1 MSIFNGQYYLNEH
14 KEVCD
19 LENYSQTL
27 TCNLYE
33 IDLNNLNNRKVAL
46 DNINPQPSKLGEK
59 IVNMLQLRVIYS
71 QNKCENLAKF
81 GIFASF
87 LAVWFRVRI

>member
-1 MSIFNGQYYLNEH
+1 LLKEKTYVKLSSLARIFF
-14 KEVCD
+14 
-19 LENYSQTL
+19 NY
-27 TCNLYE
+27 
-33 IDLNNLNNRKVAL
+33 
-46 DNINPQPSKLGEK
+46 PQPSKLGEK

-87 LAVWFRVRI
+87 LAVWFGARI

>member
-1 MSIFNGQYYLNEH
+1 MPTTTEYKPTLMEKLLGGNYKWWYLLQFRF
-14 KEVCD
+14 KSRTIS
-19 LENYSQTL
+19 LIIY
-27 TCNLYE
+27 
-33 IDLNNLNNRKVAL
+33 
-46 DNINPQPSKLGEK
+46 PQPSKLGEK

>member
-1 MSIFNGQYYLNEH
+1 M
-14 KEVCD
+14 
-19 LENYSQTL
+19 
-27 TCNLYE
+27 
-33 IDLNNLNNRKVAL
+33 
-46 DNINPQPSKLGEK
+46 NPQPSKLGEK

-87 LAVWFRVRI
+87 LAVWFRARI